1 MDQYNSYVLN
11 LCKTRITDWARKH
24 RVSSSMGN
32 NLPIMPSLKIMSILI
47 PKYMPPIPEWFNHS
61 CPFRKIF
68 YSYISIC
75 CTTLHDDWTFSA
87 CMHTTI
93 IEDLATVNHEC
104 SLLIGYSI
112 GETIY
117 FQNQSHRNLLHV
129 LAFNV
134 QYLEIPNLRDF
145 SAWYIKSMS
154 LNSRNR
160 LITYTRALK
169 SNMVLWR

>member
-1 MDQYNSYVLN
+1 
-11 LCKTRITDWARKH
+11 
-24 RVSSSMGN
+24 
-32 NLPIMPSLKIMSILI
+32 
-47 PKYMPPIPEWFNHS
+47 
-61 CPFRKIF
+61 
-68 YSYISIC
+68 
-75 CTTLHDDWTFSA
+75 
-87 CMHTTI
+87 MHTTI

-145 SAWYIKSMS
+145 SASYIKSMS
-154 LNSRNR
+154 LNNRNR

-169 SNMVLWR
+169 SNMVL

>member
-1 MDQYNSYVLN
+1 
-11 LCKTRITDWARKH
+11 
-24 RVSSSMGN
+24 
-32 NLPIMPSLKIMSILI
+32 MSI
-47 PKYMPPIPEWFNHS
+47 E
-61 CPFRKIF
+61 
-68 YSYISIC
+68 ISV
-75 CTTLHDDWTFSA
+75 HA

-93 IEDLATVNHEC
+93 IEDLANVNHEC
-104 SLLIGYSI
+104 SLPIGYSI

-145 SAWYIKSMS
+145 SASYIKSMS
-154 LNSRNR
+154 LNNRNR

-169 SNMVLWR
+169 SNMVL